1 MGDWA
6 GSEDAIP
13 CDLGNDRRLAIGKTP
28 KPLTILYTQA
38 LEGNPALA
46 ELEAKGHTLIPINV
60 GCDLLIGPECARFL
74 PGMEKFLE
82 DFIKGARKVKYPKE
96 PR

>member
-1 MGDWA
+1 M
-6 GSEDAIP
+6 
-13 CDLGNDRRLAIGKTP
+13 GKTP
-28 KPLTILYTQA
+28 KPLRIAVQVA
-38 LEGNPALA
+38 FRDQPWVA
-46 ELEAKGHTLIPINV
+46 ELEAKEHTIEYVIWDYDLILHPQA
-60 GCDLLIGPECARFL
+60 ARFL

>member
-1 MGDWA
+1 MLPVR
-6 GSEDAIP
+6 GSQGG
-13 CDLGNDRRLAIGKTP
+13 LSLMGKTP
-28 KPLTILYTQA
+28 KPLKIYVH
-38 LEGNPALA
+38 PAFKGEPWVA
-46 ELEAKGHTLIPINV
+46 ELREKGHDVTLDYDSP
-60 GCDLLIGPECARFL
+60 CLWEADLILAPQAARFL